1 MVVMGKHCE
10 ILEDT
15 GEVVDVKPFTP
26 DYKPTAGAKIVDAAV
41 RYVSEYDGKEY
52 VLVFRNCIHF
62 PSMDHNLVPPFI
74 MREKGIQ
81 VNDVPKIHLDDPSI
95 DDHSIYLRQHDVR
108 IPPKLRGIFS
118 YFNTSKPSD
127 ALLEGTEDMYD
138 MTPINWNPHN
148 TVYAENE
155 DAMLDWEG
163 NMKEPKH
170 RERILLSEVEED
182 RAMVQSLSISS
193 AESAYIDSL
202 STATA
207 GGSCPETYVPVAADE
222 VRKHL
227 VGISPLLD
235 VEIMSLKVQER
246 AATGKFMAAIGST
259 DVQDSP
265 FLWTKLRQYWKTK
278 KRWRRRLPSLM
289 TVQLV

>member
-1 MVVMGKHCE
+1 MVQAIHLSSDSLERKNAASRWEANRIFDRGRNIIDCGEPKLEPNEHLRRIMIAASDSGGEDTEKHSTTELDSHANMVVMGKHCE

-108 IPPKLRGIFS
+108 IPLKLRGIFS

-170 RERILLSEVEED
+170 RERIYCLKLKMIAQWYKVCVFL
-182 RAMVQSLSISS
+182 R
-193 AESAYIDSL
+193 
-202 STATA
+202 
-207 GGSCPETYVPVAADE
+207 
-222 VRKHL
+222 
-227 VGISPLLD
+227 
-235 VEIMSLKVQER
+235 LKVH
-246 AATGKFMAAIGST
+246 IST
-259 DVQDSP
+259 H
-265 FLWTKLRQYWKTK
+265 
-278 KRWRRRLPSLM
+278 
-289 TVQLV
+289 